1 MADSTGY
8 TISAVSESFLRFP
21 DLPTEVRFRIW
32 EFSLPYR
39 DVKIGCAS
47 ASASSVS
54 ASTNNRLDRDLD
66 KEPHLRPPKIISHVC
81 RESREVALAS
91 GVFFRAGCKDALWI
105 DNETRVVYLSTKAVE
120 LPPSSSLPK
129 SIHALAC
136 LWPTIKDLNVF
147 QDFLLKRS
155 EERVNSP
162 TKIMYAGI
170 SAIVY
175 DNTDNNAGPYP
186 LYDESNISVFG
197 LDDPRLPA
205 FLQSA
210 FEAAEG
216 RYVSGLYHRSPS
228 CFLKNLKRY
237 WETESRAQ
245 ELQTYWNTVAWECP
259 QNDAASASIS
269 QQQHQRRHLP
279 ELKPAVI
286 FGKTKKQLFFG
297 VSGNTRAYERGCG
310 LLFTKTDVHSLKC
323 RGGSALWFSRVN
335 TRFDCENACGM

>member
-1 MADSTGY
+1 MAGSPEHTA
-8 TISAVSESFLRFP
+8 SAVSEGFLRFP
-21 DLPTEVRFRIW
+21 DLPTEVRLLIW
-32 EFSLPYR
+32 EFALPYR

-47 ASASSVS
+47 ASASPIS
-54 ASTNNRLDRDLD
+54 ASTNSRLDRDLD

-91 GVFFRAGCKDALWI
+91 GVFQRTGRKDSVWV
-105 DNETRVVYLSTKAVE
+105 DNETRAVYMSTKAAE
-120 LPPSSSLPK
+120 LPPSFSLLK
-129 SIHALAC
+129 NIHALAC
-136 LWPTIKDLNVF
+136 LWPTIKDLKVF

-155 EERVNSP
+155 EECVYSS

-175 DNTDNNAGPYP
+175 DSTDNDVGPYP
-186 LYDESNISVFG
+186 LYDESSISIFG
-197 LDDPRLPA
+197 LDDPRLPV

-216 RYVSGLYHRSPS
+216 RYGSGLYHRSPS

-245 ELQTYWNTVAWECP
+245 ELQTYWSTVAWECP
-259 QNDAASASIS
+259 QNNAASASTS
-269 QQQHQRRHLP
+269 QQQHQRRHFP

-297 VSGNTRAYERGCG
+297 ISGNTRAYERGCG
-310 LLFTKTDVHSLKC
+310 LLFTTTDVHPIKG
-323 RGGSALWFSRVN
+323 RGGSALWFSRIN
-335 TRFDCENACGM
+335 TQFDCENVCSM